1 MSRKIINS
9 LVMNLYVGEI
19 EPHELLFIIDYDK
32 ILLQEIL
39 YELIRLEYNEIIEKL
54 IIEQGRNMLEFCYK
68 LDIDR

>member
-1 MSRKIINS
+1 
-9 LVMNLYVGEI
+9 MNLYAGEI

-39 YELIRLEYNEIIEKL
+39 YELIRLGYNDIIEKL